1 MTTFAFVDVEIAT
14 VNQSTS
20 YINQQTLYT
29 VPTGKLAKIKFDSV
43 HVSKTSDEAYQDHAF
58 IMYSQG
64 TNIVRKH
71 IVGYAVNTGTQARTI
86 SYYNPSD
93 WSVQPTAS
101 GPTGGVYQQHS
112 MSTQPQQWVNTDGTI
127 DSTLIPDLQGY
138 PQYSNQFT
146 YGARVYCPETFFMK
160 AGEVLKYSD
169 ALSGPTGNYRYTNMR
184 LAVWLEDV

>member
-1 MTTFAFVDVEIAT
+1 MTTFAFVDLEIAT
-14 VNQSTS
+14 VNQTTS
-20 YINQQTLYT
+20 YIDQQTLYT

-43 HVSKTSDEAYQDHAF
+43 HVSKTSSSAYQDHIF
-58 IMYSQG
+58 VMYSQG
-64 TNIVRKH
+64 TNVMRKH
-71 IVGYAVNTGTQARTI
+71 IVGFAVNTGTNTRTI

-101 GPTGGVYQQHS
+101 GPTGSVYQQHS
-112 MSTQPQQWVNTDGTI
+112 MSAQPNQWINTDGTI

-138 PQYSNQFT
+138 PEYNTSVSS
-146 YGARVYCPETFFMK
+146 GARVYCPETFFMK

-169 ALSGPTGNYRYTNMR
+169 ALNGLTGGYRYTNMR